1 MFAELFRHPA
11 TRGVPVLVETPG
23 DAASHRRDIDI
34 LTSLR
39 DA

>member
-1 MFAELFRHPA
+1 
-11 TRGVPVLVETPG
+11 VLVETPG
-23 DAASHRRDIDI
+23 DAASHRRDIEI